1 MSVLYDPTKGY
12 EHLRGSLTF
21 WLHDVF
27 PDNYLSVEYLDT
39 PVGFTGRTLREWIL
53 ADEGMRGTLRPY
65 TESLVE
71 WRPPVAR
78 IPRIREELYRMGR
91 VFYHPFLEEH
101 NFERGPG
108 WVKPIPNPLY
118 RPDPYAAWECPE
130 GPIPERFRADSY
142 PETDD
147 PQRVILHW
155 YDAIRPQELGLR

>member
-12 EHLRGSLTF
+12 EHFRDSLTF

-27 PDNYLSVEYLDT
+27 PDNYLSAEYLDA
-39 PVGFTGRTLREWIL
+39 PVGFTGQTLREWID
-53 ADEGMRGTLRPY
+53 ADEGGRGTLRPY
-65 TESLVE
+65 TESLTE

-78 IPRIREELYRMGR
+78 IPLIREALYRMGR

-155 YDAIRPQELGLR
+155 YDAIRPRELGLR